1 LELKYPA
8 VIPAI
13 QARRDYR
20 VEYRIRRAD
29 GEYRWM
35 LETATPRFLA
45 DGEFAGYIGVM
56 IDITDLK
63 RNQEQLSA
71 TQKLESLGLVV
82 SGVSHNFNNLL
93 ATILAEAD
101 LALMELSP
109 ESAAHD
115 SVTRI
120 SGVAIRASEIVALLM
135 AYGGAGG
142 KGALTP
148 VNLSTA
154 VEETIRLFRAT
165 VAKQADV
172 SVNLAG
178 NLSFIRADISQIRQL
193 VLNLLTN
200 AWEALGD
207 QEGSIRVTT
216 STLAV
221 SPEDSS
227 GNHAELTPGKY
238 ARLEVAD
245 SGCGIS
251 DEGRAR
257 IFDPFYTT
265 KFLGRGLGLAAVQG
279 IVRTLGGVIYVRS
292 TPGQGST
299 FEVLLPCC
307 DDAAFI

>member
-1 LELKYPA
+1 
-8 VIPAI
+8 
-13 QARRDYR
+13 
-20 VEYRIRRAD
+20 
-29 GEYRWM
+29 M
-35 LETATPRFLA
+35 LETATPRFLEN
-45 DGEFAGYIGVM
+45 GEFAGYIGVM

-101 LALMELSP
+101 LALMDLSP
-109 ESAAHD
+109 ETSAHD
-115 SVTRI
+115 SVMRI

-142 KGALTP
+142 KGALAP
-148 VNLSTA
+148 VNLSAA

-165 VAKQADV
+165 VSQKADV

-178 NLSFIRADISQIRQL
+178 NVSAVRADISQIRQL

-207 QEGSIRVTT
+207 QKGSIRVTT
-216 STLAV
+216 SSFSV
-221 SPEDSS
+221 EDSS
-227 GNHAELTPGKY
+227 GNHAELPPGRY

-251 DEGRAR
+251 DEARAR

-265 KFLGRGLGLAAVQG
+265 KFLGRGLGLAAVHG
-279 IVRTLGGVIYVRS
+279 IVRTLGGAIQVQS
-292 TPGQGST
+292 APGQGST
-299 FEVLLPCC
+299 FEVLLPCYK
-307 DDAAFI
+307 D